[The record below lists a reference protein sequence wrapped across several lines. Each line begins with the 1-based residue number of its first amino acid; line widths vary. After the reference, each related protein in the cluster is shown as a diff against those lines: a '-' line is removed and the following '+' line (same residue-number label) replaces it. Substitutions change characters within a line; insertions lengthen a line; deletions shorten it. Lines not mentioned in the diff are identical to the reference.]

1 MSGAYSGQRT
11 EIFAASRRKGR
22 GVGKTR
28 WPSGIHRA
36 NVSLDAPL
44 RVEARSWHFASI
56 PGSIGTS
63 AIEGEAD
70 RVGLDDEPY
79 GRRNR
84 DRDRSARLH
93 HFFGGVSG

>member
-44 RVEARSWHFASI
+44 RVEARFWHIS
-56 PGSIGTS
+56 
-63 AIEGEAD
+63 E
-70 RVGLDDEPY
+70 VMLDLFQVRFRLKQTPQTPEPE
-79 GRRNR
+79 
-84 DRDRSARLH
+84 SHLKT
-93 HFFGGVSG
+93 